1 MNKNKLVG
9 KKKMSAKF
17 QKLIEIL
24 KELEKNTAIDGSA
37 VVTPK
42 GQMMAGALHSDID
55 EKAVAAMSAA
65 LSSVGTR
72 VGSTL
77 SIGNLGQMTL
87 VGSKRVILLNTLRN
101 ALLIALAPADSKIGL
116 LDFEIGEALKKIKQ
130 TLG

>member
-1 MNKNKLVG
+1 
-9 KKKMSAKF
+9 MSAKF

-77 SIGNLGQMTL
+77 SIINCTCTCGFKNRIIGFRNR
-87 VGSKRVILLNTLRN
+87 GS
-101 ALLIALAPADSKIGL
+101 
-116 LDFEIGEALKKIKQ
+116 IKEN
-130 TLG
+130 